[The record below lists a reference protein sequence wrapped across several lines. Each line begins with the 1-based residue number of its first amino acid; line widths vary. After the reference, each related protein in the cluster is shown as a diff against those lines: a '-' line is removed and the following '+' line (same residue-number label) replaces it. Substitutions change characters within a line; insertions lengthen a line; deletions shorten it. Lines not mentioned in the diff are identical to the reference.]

1 MELMAPSLQAAQ
13 LEQALRCH
21 QQGEF
26 AHAEALYAEV
36 LRAEPRHRDVLHLFG
51 VLHVQTRRLEQGVT
65 FIRQSLQVDPRQPGA
80 QMNLGNALR
89 ELSQPAE
96 ALASFDQALRL
107 NPDFPEALYNRGNA
121 LADLGRLEEALASYE
136 QAWRVRPKFAEALY
150 QCGNV
155 LMRLK
160 RPQAALASYE
170 RILHI
175 VPDHFGAIHN
185 RGNALQEV
193 QRPQEAVDSYERA
206 LRLDPACAEALTN
219 RGNALRALKRSDEAL
234 ASYERALSLRPDSP
248 ETWNSRGSALR
259 DLRRPS
265 EALASFEHALEL
277 NPDFAEALNNLGN
290 SLRDLHRHEEAIDCY
305 QRTIRIRPRFPDPHI
320 NWGIALREL
329 QRPQEA
335 LARIDEGLLLDPT
348 CVEALNNRGN
358 VLLDLRRAAEALE
371 SYLEALRIEPAHV
384 DTMRNQG
391 AALQKL
397 GRHADA
403 GNCFR
408 QVLTLAPDYEYALGI
423 ALDSELKCGDWRR
436 YEESVSGI
444 LTALGVG
451 RRSAMPFGFLAVSSS
466 AQAQLRC
473 AQIFAA
479 SSMSARAMRAPL
491 HCSRY
496 RHRRIRV
503 AYLSADLRE
512 HVVAYLMAGVF
523 EQHDRERFEIIG
535 ICLLPPDGSAIE
547 RRLQAAFER
556 FIDVSGQSDAQ
567 VAALLAQ
574 LQVDIVVDLMGY
586 TDNSRTA
593 ILAARAAPVQV
604 NYLGYPGTMGASF
617 MDYIIADEFV
627 IARGSREHYAE
638 RVVYLPECFQANDD
652 RRLIGPTP
660 TREQAGLP
668 GSGFVW
674 CCFNSAYKLNPRM
687 FDIWCRLLEAVP
699 GSVLWLV
706 GESEA
711 VRENLWREGQRRGI
725 GRERLVMA
733 VRLPYPLHLGRLGL
747 ADLFLDT
754 LPFNAGATASD
765 ALWAGVPVLSCVG
778 EAFAA
783 RMAGSLLRT
792 IGLPELIARSP
803 EEYEQRALELAR
815 EPERLAE
822 LKRRLIANRS
832 CSPLFDTR
840 RFCRHLETAYEHMWR
855 SAERGESPA
864 SFTVEPIPVP
874 DPGAPGE
881 RTA

>member
-1 MELMAPSLQAAQ
+1 ML
-13 LEQALRCH
+13 AL
-21 QQGEF
+21 
-26 AHAEALYAEV
+26 
-36 LRAEPRHRDVLHLFG
+36 
-51 VLHVQTRRLEQGVT
+51 
-65 FIRQSLQVDPRQPGA
+65 
-80 QMNLGNALR
+80 
-89 ELSQPAE
+89 
-96 ALASFDQALRL
+96 
-107 NPDFPEALYNRGNA
+107 
-121 LADLGRLEEALASYE
+121 
-136 QAWRVRPKFAEALY
+136 
-150 QCGNV
+150 
-155 LMRLK
+155 
-160 RPQAALASYE
+160 
-170 RILHI
+170 
-175 VPDHFGAIHN
+175 
-185 RGNALQEV
+185 
-193 QRPQEAVDSYERA
+193 
-206 LRLDPACAEALTN
+206 
-219 RGNALRALKRSDEAL
+219 
-234 ASYERALSLRPDSP
+234 
-248 ETWNSRGSALR
+248 
-259 DLRRPS
+259 
-265 EALASFEHALEL
+265 
-277 NPDFAEALNNLGN
+277 
-290 SLRDLHRHEEAIDCY
+290 
-305 QRTIRIRPRFPDPHI
+305 
-320 NWGIALREL
+320 
-329 QRPQEA
+329 
-335 LARIDEGLLLDPT
+335 
-348 CVEALNNRGN
+348 
-358 VLLDLRRAAEALE
+358 
-371 SYLEALRIEPAHV
+371 
-384 DTMRNQG
+384 
-391 AALQKL
+391 
-397 GRHADA
+397 
-403 GNCFR
+403 
-408 QVLTLAPDYEYALGI
+408 
-423 ALDSELKCGDWRR
+423 
-436 YEESVSGI
+436 
-444 LTALGVG
+444 
-451 RRSAMPFGFLAVSSS
+451 SSS
-466 AQAQLRC
+466 ANEQLRC
-473 AQIFAA
+473 ARIFAGDETPQMHRP
-479 SSMSARAMRAPL
+479 MSGAP
-491 HCSRY
+491 Y
-496 RHRRIRV
+496 RHDRIRI
-503 AYLSADLRE
+503 AYVSADLRE
-512 HVVAYLMAGVF
+512 HVVSYLMAGVF
-523 EQHDRERFEIIG
+523 EQHDRGRFETFG
-535 ICLLPPDGSAIE
+535 ISLRPEEASPVG
-547 RRLQAAFER
+547 RRVKVAFEH
-556 FIDVSGQSDAQ
+556 FIDVSARSDREI
-567 VAALLAQ
+567 AALLRE
-574 LQVDIVVDLMGY
+574 LEVDIAVDLTGF
-586 TDNSRTA
+586 TDEGRSSVFSHRP
-593 ILAARAAPVQV
+593 APVQV